1 MVLQKRDF
9 QVNGKKKHSLLLDGM
24 GQSVPNRRRSFS
36 LELLS
41 VITICALA
49 LVLRLWNLEWVE
61 FKGDEAFWC
70 FLAED
75 ILTKLVEWSKECAQG
90 NVSPLVDG
98 ILQTLVGG
106 DEGLP
111 VRGQRKLGLRM
122 EAYGGPIVGYF
133 VVVGY
138 YLFGWNPVAGTLV
151 IASLNVVGVLLTYLV
166 GRRLY
171 SHQVGLISSALLAT
185 SPWFVLFSRKI
196 WTSVNFPWLLP
207 ILLLALWSCARNGR
221 GYAYLV
227 AGISLGIAA
236 QLHLTAFALIPPAL
250 IFLILYGKNLDHR
263 NAILLGMGGFLG
275 HLPLIILDLEENWL
289 NFRVYKKLATDPASV
304 RPEYSGGP
312 PEHREEVLK
321 KLWNLTVGSGLD
333 IKLGSGFH
341 YGVYDL
347 PLDIVLIGI
356 VFLSF
361 FAIAWRSMAGSRV
374 LSMREKRSNEKRD
387 EISGLSWKPVVL
399 FLLIG
404 MAFLLAYTGVEVNVR
419 GEMRSIKLFL
429 LISSLSFAIALFSL
443 PLGRVIISRAIG
455 RIQSRFSSAPPN
467 DFLLFLTFGFVMF
480 YTFWGF
486 TGRASGIV
494 HIHYLNVLFPLPF
507 LIASRGIE
515 LVVKHF
521 SKPEIGHPSI
531 VRIISLI
538 LVLLLIAQNLIIV
551 NRAFNF
557 IDETGGEGEY
567 GTTFASKQEAVK
579 LILDHSKGN
588 FRAYAAN
595 TRDYIAYE
603 YLFQSLNSAEIN
615 SNYPYIVGGTNLSAR
630 INYAIIEP
638 DNHSTA
644 FDSYNSSSIHQILAQ
659 FQGVYIFLE

>member
-1 MVLQKRDF
+1 MAHQKRDI
-9 QVNGKKKHSLLLDGM
+9 QGNRKKKHSFILDGFP
-24 GQSVPNRRRSFS
+24 QSGSKGTRSFS

-41 VITICALA
+41 VIAICVLA
-49 LVLRLWNLEWVE
+49 LFLRLWNLEWAE

-70 FLAED
+70 FMAED

-90 NVSPLVDG
+90 NISPLVDG

-122 EAYGGPIVGYF
+122 EAYGGPIVGYL
-133 VVVGY
+133 VAVGY
-138 YLFGWNPVAGTLV
+138 YLFGWNPVAGTLI

-171 SHQVGLISSALLAT
+171 NHQVGLISAALLAT

-207 ILLLALWSCARNGR
+207 LLLLALWSCARNGR

-263 NAILLGMGGFLG
+263 NTILLGMGGFLG

-289 NFRVYKKLATDPASV
+289 NFNVYKKLATDPASV

-333 IKLGSGFH
+333 MKLGSGFH

-347 PLDIVLIGI
+347 PLDIVLIAI

-361 FAIAWRSMAGSRV
+361 FAIAWRSIAGSRV
-374 LSMREKRSNEKRD
+374 LSMKEKRSNEKHD
-387 EISGLSWKPVVL
+387 KISGLSWKPVFL
-399 FLLIG
+399 FLIIG
-404 MAFLLAYTGVEVNVR
+404 IAFFLVYIGVGVNVN

-429 LISSLSFAIALFSL
+429 LMSSLTFAIALFSL
-443 PLGRVIISRAIG
+443 PLGRAIVSRAIE
-455 RIQSRFSSAPPN
+455 RIRSRFSSAPPN

-486 TGRASGIV
+486 TGRASGVV
-494 HIHYLNVLFPLPF
+494 HIHYLNILFPLPF
-507 LIASRGIE
+507 LIASRGID
-515 LVVKHF
+515 LAVKHF
-521 SKPEIGHPSI
+521 SKPEVGHPSV

-538 LVLLLIAQNLIIV
+538 LVILLIAQNLIIV
-551 NRAFNF
+551 NRAFVF

-595 TRDYIAYE
+595 TRDYSAYE
-603 YLFQSLNSAEIN
+603 YLFQSLNPEGIN
-615 SNYPYIVGGTNLSAR
+615 SNYPYLEGGTSLSAR
-630 INYAIIEP
+630 INYAIFEP
-638 DNHSTA
+638 ENHSTA
-644 FDSYNSSSIHQILAQ
+644 FESYNSSGIHQILAR
-659 FQGVYIFLE
+659 FQGVYVFLE